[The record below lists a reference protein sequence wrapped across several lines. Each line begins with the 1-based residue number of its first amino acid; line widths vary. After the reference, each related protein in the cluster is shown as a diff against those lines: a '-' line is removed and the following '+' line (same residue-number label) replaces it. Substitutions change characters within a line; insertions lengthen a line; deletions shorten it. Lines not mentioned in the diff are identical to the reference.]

1 MPSRMPVRQQSL
13 SRSDRPGDYGSFRAQ
28 GDDGSDGGRVEII
41 RLQMLLHAKKPLLID
56 IRGENTRHKIEK

>member
-56 IRGENTRHKIEK
+56 IRGENMRHKSEK